1 MITPNTLQDY
11 EVKLLHL
18 ITQQNKNWFDCGKEL
33 TQVQNNNLHIQQ
45 DYKSFTAWL
54 KAFSKQSDVGA
65 TKLWKCL
72 KVYKMIDTVDVC
84 IEEVSTDSINGL
96 AKIADIHKLTSNKV
110 QTKLLIEDF
119 VNKKIKVK
127 DLNDLANTLVN
138 NDVCNSQEKQ
148 EQLNLVKNQVIPPES
163 KQSEVQTKKYQNKKW
178 LVTLAISI
186 IPIAIFALVV
196 IQKNFLQ

>member
-1 MITPNTLQDY
+1 MITPCTLQEY

-54 KAFSKQSDVGA
+54 KAFSKQSDVGT

-72 KVYKMIDTVDVC
+72 KVYKMIDTVDIS
-84 IEEVSTDSINGL
+84 IEEVATDSINGL
-96 AKIADIHKLTSNKV
+96 AKIADIHLLNNNKV
-110 QTKLLIEDF
+110 QAKSLIEDF
-119 VNKKIKVK
+119 VNKKIKIIE
-127 DLNDLANTLVN
+127 LNDLAKSLVN
-138 NDVCNSQEKQ
+138 KDVCNSSEIEQHNLVVENEIIPSKSKQIYKQVKQEKS
-148 EQLNLVKNQVIPPES
+148 N
-163 KQSEVQTKKYQNKKW
+163 KW
-178 LVTLAISI
+178 LVTLITF
-186 IPIAIFALVV
+186 IASTTILALVV